1 MKYRAKCTN
10 WVEHFREMFP
20 GTIIVTDP
28 KGDYYAE
35 CDSEIVAESVE
46 LINRLKGLKL

>member
-10 WVEHFREMFP
+10 WVKHFREMYP
-20 GTIIVTDP
+20 KTIIVTDP

-35 CDSEIVAESVE
+35 CDSEIFAELVE
-46 LINRLKGLKL
+46 QINRIY